1 MTASAMMNY
10 STEYFISTQ
19 GFSTEATS
27 IAEGKQ
33 SILNRFFET
42 VSMGERSRNIS
53 QRTAEIASIARVRG
67 WDGYDGLPVT
77 IGTHYYARR
86 FMFRLPEHLPLPEL
100 SADPDGAIS
109 MEWYRTPDWI
119 FSISIDD
126 TGKIDYSGIFA
137 DKKVIGSSF
146 FVEEIDSDIIDYI
159 GRI

>member
-1 MTASAMMNY
+1 MTAAATMNY
-10 STEYFISTQ
+10 STAYLFSTQ
-19 GFSTEATS
+19 GISAEALS
-27 IAEGKQ
+27 IDESKK
-33 SILNRFFET
+33 SISNRLLDTFT
-42 VSMGERSRNIS
+42 MGERSRIILTRVVELTS
-53 QRTAEIASIARVRG
+53 IASVRG

-77 IGTHYYARR
+77 YGTHYYARR

-109 MEWYRTPDWI
+109 MEWYRMPDWI

-126 TGKIDYSGIFA
+126 TGKLDYSGIFA
-137 DKKVIGSSF
+137 DKKVSGSSF